1 MRVHNKEIMIG
12 NDQELTFERLDAL
25 TREHGENAIRFVVCG
40 RDNSH
45 RFLEVDFLDA
55 DDSSLLSTLKQR
67 GIFSF
72 RRRDGENTDAF
83 NAVLIIPT
91 GIGCEIGGHEGDAN
105 ALSRLIASACDTLIT
120 HPNVVNAT
128 DYNEMSANTL
138 YVEGSTVTRF
148 LMGQVGLQKVRGN
161 RILTLVDKGLRNY
174 NDEIRNAV
182 STARIT
188 LGIDADILEMEKLT
202 SCRIGLSKS
211 GRAVG
216 TLEDMQNLFETIEKY
231 GDSYQAIALSTHVE
245 RDTDW
250 YRDYFNPDRE
260 YRDVAVNPT
269 GGIEAMMTHSV
280 VELFNK
286 PCAHA
291 PAPQGD
297 SPHHGV
303 FEPRLAPVSGSIRH
317 IHCVLKGLHRS
328 PRIVAYEQGLNAADV
343 SCVIIPDGCVG
354 LPVLACI
361 EQGIPVIAVKNRNIM
376 KNDLDELDFEHGKL
390 FRADNYLEAVG
401 IMHML
406 KQGIALDTVTRPIS
420 HTRILK

>member
-1 MRVHNKEIMIG
+1 MRVYNKEIII
-12 NDQELTFERLDAL
+12 NKNQELTIESLDEL
-25 TREHGENAIRFVVCG
+25 TRENGEHAIRFVVSG
-40 RDNSH
+40 SDDKH
-45 RFLEVDFLDA
+45 WFLEIDFLET
-55 DDSSLLSTLKQR
+55 DDSGLWPEEKH
-67 GIFSF
+67 GIFAF
-72 RRRDGENTDAF
+72 RQRDGENTNSF

-91 GIGCEIGGHEGDAN
+91 GIGCEIGGHEGDGN
-105 ALSRLIASACDTLIT
+105 AVSRLVASACDTLIL

-128 DYNEMSANTL
+128 DYNEMAQNAL
-138 YVEGSTVTRF
+138 YVEGSTVTRL
-148 LMGQVGLQKVRGN
+148 LMGQVGLQRVRAN
-161 RILTLVDKGLRNY
+161 RLLTLVDKGARRY
-174 NDEIRNAV
+174 NEEIRNAV

-188 LGIDADILEMEKLT
+188 LGVDSDIFEMKKLT
-202 SCRIGLSKS
+202 SCKIGLSKS

-216 TLEDMQNLFETIEKY
+216 ALENMENLFETIDKY

-250 YRDYFNPDRE
+250 YREYFNPDRAYE
-260 YRDVAVNPT
+260 DVVVNPT
-269 GGIEAMMTHSV
+269 GGIEAMMTHAI

-286 PCAHA
+286 PSAHA

-328 PRIVAYEQGLNAADV
+328 PRIVSYEEGFNAGDV
-343 SCVIIPDGCVG
+343 SCVLIPDGCVG

-361 EQGIPVIAVKNRNIM
+361 RQGIPVIAVKNRNIM
-376 KNDLDELDFEHGKL
+376 ENHLDELGFEHGKL

-401 IMHML
+401 IMRML
-406 KQGIALDTVTRPIS
+406 KEGISLDTVTRPIS